1 MKVDTALKFKII
13 PTSKDQFPSQE
24 EQLNAMEDFKKENPM
39 LLEFYPNLTNTSII
53 YINTVG
59 LHPANTFLSGPTE
72 ESRKQKLEEESQK
85 LITKL
90 TATTFQYATN
100 LTFQLEHIDYENTN
114 DIIVANI
121 LIPVRLRPLQRY
133 IINDILPPADF
144 KIILTKSPAA
154 LDQAKLD
161 LSTAQYNVQVLGR
174 VEKDRTVSIPNLF
187 PYKAAKSKM
196 RQAIVTTMPSQILK
210 YEPISVRMRT
220 RISFCKLCRSSEHR
234 AVDCPE
240 AKECLRC
247 FRKGHHHLQCHTNL
261 KFVDDPRK
269 IERDA
274 DNALKSK
281 KQQMTILQNV
291 AKTKKAYNE
300 RNEEALKQH
309 SHELEKVRTPIV
321 TPASPDAF
329 TLVSPSKKR
338 RRGYPS
344 PARHQPTTSIQPLK
358 EHSFNAYTLLPDEEE
373 YHTPTLTKLAIK
385 TSLVGRIFGP
395 NLATL

>member
-1 MKVDTALKFKII
+1 M
-13 PTSKDQFPSQE
+13 
-24 EQLNAMEDFKKENPM
+24 M
-39 LLEFYPNLTNTSII
+39 I
-53 YINTVG
+53 YYTT
-59 LHPANTFLSGPTE
+59 HPANTFLSGPTE
-72 ESRKQKLEEESQK
+72 ESRKKKLEEESQK
-85 LITKL
+85 LITEL
-90 TATTFQYATN
+90 TATTFPYATN
-100 LTFQLEHIDYENTN
+100 LTSQLEHIDYENTN

-121 LIPVRLRPLQRY
+121 LIPVSLRPLQRY

-154 LDQAKLD
+154 FDQAKLD
-161 LSTAQYNVQVLGR
+161 VGTAQHNVQVLGR
-174 VEKDRTVSIPNLF
+174 VEKDKTVSIPNLF

-196 RQAIVTTMPSQILK
+196 HQAILTSMPSQIFK

-247 FRKGHHHLQCHTNL
+247 FRKRRHHFQCRTNL

-274 DNALKSK
+274 DNASKSK
-281 KQQMTILQNV
+281 KHQMTILQNV
-291 AKTKKAYNE
+291 AKTKNAFNE

-309 SHELEKVRTPIV
+309 SQELEKVRTPIV
-321 TPASPDAF
+321 TPASPDDF

-338 RRGYPS
+338 HCGSPS
-344 PARHQPTTSIQPLK
+344 PAHHQPTTPIQKLTN
-358 EHSFNAYTLLPDEEE
+358 HTFNQFTLLPDEEGSTTS
-373 YHTPTLTKLAIK
+373 TPSPKPRQQEAKQPEDEDQDMAAQTPPDTTSSAKTAPTKRLYTCK
-385 TSLVGRIFGP
+385 KR
-395 NLATL
+395 